1 MNRQYI
7 HDHQVIERYL
17 RGALTPD
24 EEQAFEEAYLG
35 DPEIL
40 DELQAAE
47 RLREGVKELD
57 AAGRLKRPR
66 SRPRWLQAFVSPQ
79 YAAAAS
85 VLLAVSV
92 VLSTT
97 LYRENQSLRG
107 QSVSMNSLARV
118 VVLENV
124 RGGNAGA
131 IAAGEED
138 ELISLSLDAG
148 LAEYD
153 TYRAVLTRRDGD
165 ELETI
170 WSRADVQ
177 PVDGWIPIGLPG
189 RVLRPGSYEA
199 RVEGRRADWPAER
212 FEETSRATFTVV
224 PQTEQ

>member
-57 AAGRLKRPR
+57 AAGRLKRARPQ
-66 SRPRWLQAFVSPQ
+66 PRWLQALVSPQ

-97 LYRENQSLRG
+97 LYRENQSLRE

-118 VVLENV
+118 VVLESV
-124 RGGNAGA
+124 RGGNASEIPA
-131 IAAGEED
+131 PAED
-138 ELISLSLDAG
+138 ELIVLRLDAG
-148 LAEYD
+148 LADYD
-153 TYRAVLTRRDGD
+153 TYRAVLVRSGGD
-165 ELETI
+165 ELEAI

-177 PVDGWIPIGLPG
+177 PVDGWIQIGLPG
-189 RVLRPGSYEA
+189 RALRPGSYEA
-199 RVEGRRADWPAER
+199 RVEGRMADWPAER
-212 FEETSRATFTVV
+212 FDEVTRTQLTVL
-224 PQTEQ
+224 PRD